1 MPRLLNDK
9 PCEVTFFDR
18 ISDSKI
24 TLSYRLPTTEE
35 RVKYSNSLVTR
46 RGNKLDTDI
55 GSARQKYGL
64 AILLG
69 IKDGS
74 FETDKGPL
82 SSDPKSP
89 HYDAAWK
96 TFIRQYAQDVLTMLA
111 IHVFEASI
119 VTSEPDTEEDSEG
132 EQISNL
138 SPATDPL

>member
-35 RVKYSNSLVTR
+35 RIKYANSLVTR
-46 RGNKLDTDI
+46 RGNKIDTDI

-69 IKDGS
+69 VKDGS

-82 SSDPKSP
+82 SSDPASP
-89 HYDAAWK
+89 YYDAAWK
-96 TFIRQYAQDVLTMLA
+96 TFIRQYAQDVLIMLA
-111 IHVFEASI
+111 IHVFEASV
-119 VTSEPDTEEDSEG
+119 VTSEPDTEEEIEDG
-132 EQISNL
+132 EAK
-138 SPATDPL
+138 ATDPL